1 MNLLIL
7 DYGSGNIKSVYNSL
21 KFVLEKIDKRYEII
35 VSNSTS
41 DISKSDFIILP
52 GVGSF
57 QQCKE
62 SIFKYVGLVDALYE
76 TVLIKSKPF
85 LGICVGMQLL
95 ADFGLENGKHEG
107 FGWVKGKVKSLE
119 KQINLTHHNLKIP
132 HMGWNNLEIISKDN
146 ILKDISEHDHF
157 YFVHSYYF
165 DAVNSENI
173 LALTKYGKN
182 IPSIIKRENIYGLQ
196 FHPEKSGYSGQKIL
210 KNWIIN
216 C

>member
-21 KFVLEKIDKRYEII
+21 KFVLDKIDKRYEIN
-35 VSNSTS
+35 VSNSAN

-57 QQCKE
+57 QHCKE

-95 ADFGLENGKHEG
+95 ADFGMENGKNEG
-107 FGWVKGKVKSLE
+107 L
-119 KQINLTHHNLKIP
+119 N
-132 HMGWNNLEIISKDN
+132 
-146 ILKDISEHDHF
+146 
-157 YFVHSYYF
+157 
-165 DAVNSENI
+165 
-173 LALTKYGKN
+173 
-182 IPSIIKRENIYGLQ
+182 
-196 FHPEKSGYSGQKIL
+196 
-210 KNWIIN
+210 
-216 C
+216 

>member
-21 KFVLEKIDKRYEII
+21 KFVLDKIDKRYEII
-35 VSNSTS
+35 VSNSTK

-57 QQCKE
+57 QHCKE

-76 TVLIKSKPF
+76 TVLIKCKPF

-107 FGWVKGKVKSLE
+107 FGWVKGEVKSLG
-119 KQINLTHHNLKIP
+119 KQVNLTHYNLKIP

-146 ILKDISEHDHF
+146 ILKDISKYDQF

-165 DAVNSENI
+165 DAVNAENI
-173 LALTKYGKN
+173 IALTKYGKN

-210 KNWIIN
+210 KNWIKN